1 VKQINSNLLGEIL
14 SQSKDKI
21 FCRTESGEAEIRQR
35 SLSLSKS
42 EQMVLLSIGGE
53 ARYADLKRE
62 FEKDE
67 STEFELNF
75 SALLDRGL
83 IVERR
88 ESPSFSNSDLMT
100 AQTEKFSSEEFFS
113 SSMDPLSSG
122 SGLVVDTRS
131 KSMRSVN
138 LKKKTQESVYD
149 VDIPLSLE
157 LDTNLRLK
165 KSKRSNKLVQV
176 FPDPAV
182 PKKRRRSKRPKEPPV
197 SKWQMW
203 IFVGLTVFGILMVL
217 IALLTKL

>member
-1 VKQINSNLLGEIL
+1 MNQF
-14 SQSKDKI
+14 KDEI

-35 SLSLSKS
+35 SLSLSKA

-53 ARYADLKRE
+53 AKYADLKRE

-88 ESPSFSNSDLMT
+88 ESPSFNNSDLMT
-100 AQTEKFSSEEFFS
+100 AQIEKFSSEEFFS
-113 SSMDPLSSG
+113 SSMDPLNSG

-131 KSMRSVN
+131 NSMRSVN
-138 LKKKTQESVYD
+138 LKKKKQESVYD

-157 LDTNLRLK
+157 LDANLRLK

-176 FPDPAV
+176 FPDPPV
-182 PKKRRRSKRPKEPPV
+182 PKKRRRSKRPKAPPV

-203 IFVGLTVFGILMVL
+203 IFAGLTVFGILMVL